1 MLLRCFDFNMPHSL
15 NYQALHDRYGERYKW
30 FVMAVI
36 ALGTIGAVV
45 LSTSFNV
52 AVPALMS
59 HFGVGHDAVQLA
71 VTCFMVASTIAMLPT
86 PWLIQRF
93 GLRACFI
100 AAVLLLIVSSVLG
113 SFSPTFNLLLAA
125 RVAQGIAA
133 GVIYPLG
140 TFAVMRLF
148 PPDQQGR
155 ASGLLGFSIVLA
167 PAVSPALG
175 GVLID
180 HFGWEAVF
188 YISLPF
194 CALAGVGAWRLM
206 PVTEEG
212 AQDNFD
218 WTGMLLL
225 SVMTMALL
233 ASVTHFQGDLL
244 SEPVLLVALLLSVL
258 TLLGFLWH
266 ATRSPRA
273 IVSIALFAH
282 PTLAMGLTIS
292 LIYGFGIYG
301 STYLIPLYLQTVMGL
316 SATHSGA
323 ILVPGGIGL
332 ALSLPLAG
340 VLSDR
345 TSPRLVVL
353 AGLLML
359 ALSFAGMFIVAG
371 QRSEAYFIELTVLGR
386 VGSGLIIAALN
397 QAAMQGIHGP
407 LLGQAAM
414 FIGYVRQLGG
424 VLGVAVLAVFVDWRT
439 LQLGGT
445 PTAAATAFADGF
457 LLSMLIFAL
466 ATLAAWSMRLP
477 MSRSDTL

>member
-1 MLLRCFDFNMPHSL
+1 MPPAVNPL
-15 NYQALHDRYGERYKW
+15 DKEFLTARYGERYKW
-30 FVMAVI
+30 YVMAVI
-36 ALGTIGAVV
+36 AFGTIGAVV

-52 AVPALMS
+52 AVPALMK
-59 HFGVGHDAVQLA
+59 HFGIGHDAVQLA

-93 GLRACFI
+93 GLRHCFMG
-100 AAVLLLIVSSVLG
+100 AVLLLIVSSVLG
-113 SFSPTFNLLLAA
+113 SFSVSFNQLLVA

-133 GVIYPLG
+133 GIMYPLG
-140 TFAVMRLF
+140 TYIVMWLF
-148 PPDQQGR
+148 PPDRQGR
-155 ASGLLGFSIVLA
+155 ASGLLGFAIVLA

-180 HFGWEAVF
+180 NFGWESVF

-194 CALAGVGAWRLM
+194 CLLAWVGAWRLM
-206 PVTEEG
+206 PV
-212 AQDNFD
+212 ADQSQIADFD

-225 SVMTMALL
+225 SLMTMALL
-233 ASVTHFQGDLL
+233 GCVTHFQGSLGGD
-244 SEPVLLVALLLSVL
+244 PLLLGELALSVA
-258 TLLGFLWH
+258 TLVGFLFH
-266 ATRSPRA
+266 AARSPRA
-273 IVSIALFAH
+273 IVSIGLFSQ

-301 STYLIPLYLQTVMGL
+301 STYLIPLYLQTVIGL
-316 SATHSGA
+316 SATKAGA

-332 ALSLPLAG
+332 ALALPLAG

-345 TSPRLVVL
+345 TSPRLVVFG
-353 AGLLML
+353 GLVML
-359 ALSFAGMFIVAG
+359 ALSFGGMFVIAG
-371 QRSEAYFIELTVLGR
+371 EHSANWFVELTVLGR

-439 LQLGGT
+439 AQLGGT
-445 PTAAATAFADGF
+445 ADAFATAFADGF

-466 ATLAAWSMRLP
+466 ATLAALRMRP
-477 MSRSDTL
+477 PPSQPAA